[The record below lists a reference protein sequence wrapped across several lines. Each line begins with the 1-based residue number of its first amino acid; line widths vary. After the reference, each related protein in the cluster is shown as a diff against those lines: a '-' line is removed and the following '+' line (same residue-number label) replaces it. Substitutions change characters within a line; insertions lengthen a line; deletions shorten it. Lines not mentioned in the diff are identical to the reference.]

1 MRGICGTVCQGLARC
16 ILPSV
21 VLIKVRCRQPLRILA
36 SRREYTGSCASIC
49 FLVVWSVC
57 VHYTNGIG
65 DLCRGGLLLLLGCC
79 IGVPVPQLV
88 SFLFLLLKVLTY
100 FCYMLK
106 FCDFFNIS
114 IPYLSSVPIHG
125 FRAGC
130 HRLLILRYVL
140 LCFLPSHS
148 LNIFAHCCTLIP
160 SLISIPYVLSV
171 QGYCV
176 CSRGLQRKLYSQ
188 H

>member
-1 MRGICGTVCQGLARC
+1 MQGICGTVCQDLALC

-36 SRREYTGSCASIC
+36 SMREYAGSCASIC

-88 SFLFLLLKVLTY
+88 SFLFLMFYLFKGLLCSKGTRIQFAVCACVF
-100 FCYMLK
+100 FCYFLQCLS
-106 FCDFFNIS
+106 CDCQIL
-114 IPYLSSVPIHG
+114 LSGS
-125 FRAGC
+125 C
-130 HRLLILRYVL
+130 
-140 LCFLPSHS
+140 
-148 LNIFAHCCTLIP
+148 IFK
-160 SLISIPYVLSV
+160 
-171 QGYCV
+171 
-176 CSRGLQRKLYSQ
+176 GLMPRF
-188 H
+188 